1 MDRNIQNEL
10 ARRLLAHANA
20 ATTDIAD
27 RQMHMPTTEYLD
39 RGTWE
44 EEVAAVFKR
53 KPIAVGLS
61 CEVPEI
67 GSFLSLTIV
76 DTPILITRTDEGL
89 KAFLNVCRHRGAMV
103 APKDCNGRRTRFS
116 CPYHGWTYDNKG
128 RLLAVADARTFGPVD
143 AATHGL
149 TEIAVAERSGVLFVV
164 LTPGVGFDAETWMA
178 GVDRHMGLDDRR
190 DDYELVGS
198 RTVKAANWKL
208 VVEGHLESYHFA
220 QLHRESVGQ
229 FMVNNCTVFDRFGP
243 HILIAFCQKTIDQL
257 KNLPEDQWEPLRDEM
272 INPQYL
278 MFPSTMVTIW
288 ESAIIAQVIQ
298 PGAEPG
304 TSISR
309 LVYGIRKSQ
318 SDDPEQRARSA
329 AMLDMVANLV
339 QDEDYWASFQIQR
352 GLQTGA
358 QDEIVFGQNEIGLMM
373 FHESLQ
379 NQRKTA

>member
-1 MDRNIQNEL
+1 
-10 ARRLLAHANA
+10 
-20 ATTDIAD
+20 
-27 RQMHMPTTEYLD
+27 
-39 RGTWE
+39 
-44 EEVAAVFKR
+44 
-53 KPIAVGLS
+53 
-61 CEVPEI
+61 
-67 GSFLSLTIV
+67 
-76 DTPILITRTDEGL
+76 
-89 KAFLNVCRHRGAMV
+89 
-103 APKDCNGRRTRFS
+103 
-116 CPYHGWTYDNKG
+116 
-128 RLLAVADARTFGPVD
+128 
-143 AATHGL
+143 
-149 TEIAVAERSGVLFVV
+149 
-164 LTPGVGFDAETWMA
+164 
-178 GVDRHMGLDDRR
+178 MGLDDRR

-373 FHESLQ
+373 FYESLQ